1 MLKLYHF
8 PSAICAQKVR
18 VCLAEKDVPW
28 ESHDAMR
35 ELRSPEYLK
44 LNPGG
49 FVPTLVH
56 DERIVTESRIVNE
69 YVDETFDG
77 PALQPRD
84 PYERARMRL
93 WTKQLDESLF
103 PCIYILSFVVVFRE
117 QYLSMPDE
125 MRNRALP
132 FDFTKRERTLN
143 LLELGWNSPYV
154 KIALRRFAKMVEDM
168 EATLTGTP
176 WLAGADYSLADA
188 DHTPYLQRLTDLGA
202 GFLWTDRPALSN
214 WFQRVT
220 DRPSFSAVLKDW
232 VPPETQAQ
240 GALLAS
246 AAASKFQTILA
257 EDR

>member
-69 YVDETFDG
+69 YIDETFEG

-84 PYERARMRL
+84 PYERACMRL

-103 PCIYILSFVVVFRE
+103 PCIYVLSFIVVFRE

-125 MRNRALP
+125 MREHALP
-132 FDFTKRERTLN
+132 FDFTKR
-143 LLELGWNSPYV
+143 
-154 KIALRRFAKMVEDM
+154 
-168 EATLTGTP
+168 
-176 WLAGADYSLADA
+176 
-188 DHTPYLQRLTDLGA
+188 
-202 GFLWTDRPALSN
+202 
-214 WFQRVT
+214 
-220 DRPSFSAVLKDW
+220 
-232 VPPETQAQ
+232 
-240 GALLAS
+240 
-246 AAASKFQTILA
+246 
-257 EDR
+257 